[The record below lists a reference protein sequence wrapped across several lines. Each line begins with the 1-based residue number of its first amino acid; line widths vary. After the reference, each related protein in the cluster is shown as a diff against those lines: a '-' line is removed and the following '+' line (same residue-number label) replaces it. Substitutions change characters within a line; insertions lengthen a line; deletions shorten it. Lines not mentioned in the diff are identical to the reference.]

1 MSKQKPSKLD
11 PFAERL
17 TQWFTPKD
25 KGGDGLTLAE
35 AQAQLK
41 LDGCSVS
48 PARLSLWWA
57 ARQQEFLRDTLLGQI
72 ASGARQC
79 AAVEKSFAK
88 NPAPELET
96 LIKLQR
102 VILLNLSTQANV
114 DPSLLDLIGN
124 SFKAV
129 LTAEKLKLQRESL
142 SLDREKFELESAA
155 LMLDQALRAQADEI
169 NASGLSQAAK
179 LAAMR

>member
-25 KGGDGLTLAE
+25 KGGDGLTLAA

-79 AAVEKSFAK
+79 GGGEIICQKSGAGAGDADKTSARDSAEPVHTGERGPVAAG
-88 NPAPELET
+88 P
-96 LIKLQR
+96 
-102 VILLNLSTQANV
+102 
-114 DPSLLDLIGN
+114 
-124 SFKAV
+124 
-129 LTAEKLKLQRESL
+129 
-142 SLDREKFELESAA
+142 DRQFV
-155 LMLDQALRAQADEI
+155 Q
-169 NASGLSQAAK
+169 GG
-179 LAAMR
+179 